1 MATDA
6 PRTRTALIWAMA
18 EAIARERPFRCG
30 TTRDD
35 CTPHMGCT
43 CYKQAVAALA
53 AIEAAGCRVV
63 PVQATLTM
71 KEGSSVHFALEE
83 VEYENIR
90 PLWESMLNGSPYAP
104 EAKNE

>member
-6 PRTRTALIWAMA
+6 PSTRTALIRLMA
-18 EAIARERPFRCG
+18 EAILSYRA
-30 TTRDD
+30 TRHDN
-35 CTPHMGCT
+35 
-43 CYKQAVAALA
+43 AASVLT

-90 PLWESMLNGSPYAP
+90 QLWESMLNGSPYAP
-104 EAKNE
+104 EAKE

>member
-6 PRTRTALIWAMA
+6 PSDRAALVRLMA
-18 EAIARERPFRCG
+18 EAIDWMSYRA
-30 TTRDD
+30 TRHDN
-35 CTPHMGCT
+35 
-43 CYKQAVAALA
+43 AASVLT

-83 VEYENIR
+83 LEYENIR

-104 EAKNE
+104 ETKE

>member
-6 PRTRTALIWAMA
+6 PSTRPALIWVMA
-18 EAIARERPFRCG
+18 EAIARERSRCR
-30 TTRDD
+30 TTHDG
-35 CTPHMGCT
+35 CMSHMGCT

-83 VEYENIR
+83 LEYENIR
-90 PLWESMLNGSPYAP
+90 QLWESMLNGSPYYVP
-104 EAKNE
+104 EAKE